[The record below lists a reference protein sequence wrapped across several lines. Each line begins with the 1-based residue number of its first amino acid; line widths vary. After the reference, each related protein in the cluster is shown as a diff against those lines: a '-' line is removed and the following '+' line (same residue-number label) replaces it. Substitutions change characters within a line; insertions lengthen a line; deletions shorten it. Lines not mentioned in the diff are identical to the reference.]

1 MGIYL
6 PGGMTTISTNTFKG
20 YDKLMYVLIP
30 SSVNS
35 IEVGAF
41 DGCTSLA
48 TVDGLSGSTWQVRDG
63 GGLNASLPL
72 DDAIS
77 TFKNYL
83 IQADTYFD
91 RLP

>member
-41 DGCTSLA
+41 EGCTSLA
-48 TVDGLSGSTWQVRDG
+48 TVDGLSGSTWHARDG
-63 GGLNASLPL
+63 AALNASVPI
-72 DDAIS
+72 DSTTIS
-77 TFKNYL
+77 LLT
-83 IQADTYFD
+83 QAGVYFD